1 MDGGFQLAHSG
12 SGGMTSSLSVGT
24 RGSAA
29 VRRLMQFPLSPILT
43 TGRSD
48 INKIPN
54 RVEDPRYSNVPA
66 TSQDLRMLAATQWP
80 SRSMPVNSRAY
91 IEAKLQEYE

>member
-1 MDGGFQLAHSG
+1 MDGSFQLSHTG

-48 INKIPN
+48 INKIPY
-54 RVEDPRYSNVPA
+54 RLEDPRYSGVMA
-66 TSQDLRMLAATQWP
+66 TSQEVRMLAADQWP
-80 SRSMPVNSRAY
+80 SRSKPVNSRAF